1 MFAVRSRLFRAHFR
15 RAHSFV
21 VCSFEAFPP
30 GMFLEVVARRHAELP
45 LEEAFGV
52 VRGGEPR
59 GIGRLGDA
67 AARLHERHRL
77 LEPQVVDILGRRHT
91 HLALELEVQLCA
103 ADANFG
109 RTLFDREL
117 LFGEVLFD
125 DSVDAAQELRV
136 EVVAR
141 DLSGLYLSGHVA
153 AYELLARMN
162 QVVHLLAQGRGVEGL
177 FDIEVG
183 AHVVVLHLRIVARL
197 GREQDDL
204 DVRGGD
210 VLLDALHDS

>member
-1 MFAVRSRLFRAHFR
+1 
-15 RAHSFV
+15 
-21 VCSFEAFPP
+21 
-30 GMFLEVVARRHAELP
+30 MFLEVVARRHAELS
-45 LEEAFGV
+45 LEEACEV
-52 VRGGEPR
+52 VRGGKPR

-67 AARLHERHRL
+67 IARLHERHRL
-77 LEPQVVDILGRRHT
+77 LEPQVIDILDRRYAHQ
-91 HLALELEVQLCA
+91 ALELEVQLCA
-103 ADANFG
+103 ADASFG
-109 RTLFDREL
+109 RQLFDREL
-117 LFGEVLFD
+117 LLGEVLFD
-125 DSVDAAQELRV
+125 DGVDAAQELRV

-141 DLSGLYLSGHVA
+141 DLSRLYLSSHVA

-177 FDIEVG
+177 LDIEVG
-183 AHVVVLHLRIVARL
+183 AHVVTPHLRIVTRL

>member
-1 MFAVRSRLFRAHFR
+1 M
-15 RAHSFV
+15 
-21 VCSFEAFPP
+21 VCSFGAFPP
-30 GMFLEVVARRHAELP
+30 GMFLEVVARRHAELS
-45 LEEAFGV
+45 LEEACEV
-52 VRGGEPR
+52 VRGGKPR

-67 AARLHERHRL
+67 IARLHERHRL
-77 LEPQVVDILGRRHT
+77 LEPQVIDILGRRYAHQ
-91 HLALELEVQLCA
+91 ALELEVQLCA
-103 ADANFG
+103 ADASFG
-109 RTLFDREL
+109 RQLFDREL
-117 LFGEVLFD
+117 LLGEVLFD
-125 DSVDAAQELRV
+125 DGVDAAQELRV

-141 DLSGLYLSGHVA
+141 DLSRLYLSSHVA

-177 FDIEVG
+177 LDIEVG
-183 AHVVVLHLRIVARL
+183 AHVVTPHLRIVTRL

>member
-21 VCSFEAFPP
+21 VCSFGAFPP
-30 GMFLEVVARRHAELP
+30 GMFLEVVARRHAELS
-45 LEEAFGV
+45 LEEACEV
-52 VRGGEPR
+52 VRGGKPR

-67 AARLHERHRL
+67 IARLHERHRL
-77 LEPQVVDILGRRHT
+77 LEPQVIDILGRRYAHQ
-91 HLALELEVQLCA
+91 ALELEVQLCA
-103 ADANFG
+103 ADASFG
-109 RTLFDREL
+109 RQLFDREL
-117 LFGEVLFD
+117 LLGEVLFD
-125 DSVDAAQELRV
+125 DGVDAAQELRV
-136 EVVAR
+136 EVVAQFF
-141 DLSGLYLSGHVA
+141 
-153 AYELLARMN
+153 ARMN

-177 FDIEVG
+177 LDIEVG
-183 AHVVVLHLRIVARL
+183 AHVVTPHLRIVTRL